1 MKNKINKRI
10 IVAIS
15 IFVGVLHIL
24 IGTDYQGIFK
34 VFIRSYLIDILLPF
48 NLYLLLQIGLRDY
61 FSVIKSKI
69 IGAVITFTFGVFTEL
84 AQLNNISFFGNTY
97 DPIDIVMYSIGVGFG
112 LLIDYTI
119 IEKLEKQQK

>member
-1 MKNKINKRI
+1 MKNKINKYF

-15 IFVGVLHIL
+15 IFVGILHIK
-24 IGTDYQGIFK
+24 IGADYQGIFK

-48 NLYLLLQIGLRDY
+48 NIYLLLQIGLRDY
-61 FSVIKSKI
+61 FSVINSKI
-69 IGAVITFTFGVFTEL
+69 IGAVLTFTFGVFTEL
-84 AQLNNISFFGNTY
+84 AQLNNIPFFGNTY